1 MIKLYAIRKKDTG
14 MAEILLENDLRDVI
28 NALQQATDANRSVV
42 IDTANDI
49 MTNFVNGN
57 LELDDNALTAFTD
70 FLMAFGVTRGADGK
84 TTFNSKVAEQAAAKF
99 EGIVATKEA

>member
-1 MIKLYAIRKKDTG
+1 

-57 LELDDNALTAFTD
+57 LELDDNALTAFAD

-84 TTFNSKVAEQAAAKF
+84 TTFNSKVAEQAADYLIAHGF
-99 EGIVATKEA
+99 RVVSGRGMTGILITAAW

>member
-1 MIKLYAIRKKDTG
+1 MIKLYAIVEKKDAG

-57 LELDDNALTAFTD
+57 LELDDNF
-70 FLMAFGVTRGADGK
+70 
-84 TTFNSKVAEQAAAKF
+84 
-99 EGIVATKEA
+99 